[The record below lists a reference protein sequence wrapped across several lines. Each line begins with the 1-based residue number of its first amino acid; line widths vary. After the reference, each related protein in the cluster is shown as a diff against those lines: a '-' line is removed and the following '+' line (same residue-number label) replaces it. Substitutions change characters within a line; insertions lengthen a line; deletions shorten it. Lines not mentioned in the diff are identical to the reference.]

1 MVQTLTYPSDH
12 GISSSAGL
20 PSILL
25 FSLSLQHCIPV
36 FEKKNVDVP
45 KFLAMSEPTDFINL
59 GISDTAD
66 CHRLAYFVRA
76 VHSRL
81 GYSYS
86 SFSSSLPSL
95 STTISSPTAG
105 WTTPT
110 DSMFGGLP
118 NEPELFLENDDHET
132 DQQSIMR
139 VVDAALPWLSAQPS
153 PSPLPFLSPFTK
165 PDLMTASPLGKRP
178 SRKQS
183 FKGKLSIRDST
194 ISSISTNASTIDESA
209 SASTTLPSPP
219 PPYEPPTSTRR
230 PRSSRKTPRP
240 TSLPAYLC
248 PPNSPGSPPPCMPE
262 VPVPPLPSSSSSSPL
277 HPSSPITDSHEASM
291 LKRWERSKSM
301 VLPREEE
308 GREELPPY
316 KCTVFKMGYI
326 YLKREMDGSGMKSR
340 WRYWRKVYAELWGT
354 VLRIYR
360 VAPKENENYYLPR
373 LPFFHRWRRQYYT
386 PLATIS
392 LGGAEAVRAL
402 DYFKRPN
409 ALRLKTAE
417 GSQMLIRL
425 PTHIEMISWIEHLQ
439 AAINISL
446 DLECRPMPKF
456 ITLPARGLN
465 APIVTSRTIE
475 LERIRDQRRREQ
487 GESLI

>member
-1 MVQTLTYPSDH
+1 MYSSDH
-12 GISSSAGL
+12 DIVSSANL

-25 FSLSLQHCIPV
+25 LNLSLQHCIPI
-36 FEKKNVDVP
+36 FEKNKIDVP
-45 KFLAMSEPTDFINL
+45 RFLAMSEPTDFINI
-59 GISDTAD
+59 GISDATD

-76 VHSRL
+76 VHTRL

-86 SFSSSLPSL
+86 CYSSSVHSL
-95 STTISSPTAG
+95 STSISAPTAG
-105 WTTPT
+105 LTTPT
-110 DSMFGGLP
+110 DSMFGGFAT
-118 NEPELFLENDDHET
+118 ETESFLENDDHEA
-132 DQQSIMR
+132 DQQFIMR
-139 VVDAALPWLSAQPS
+139 IVDAALPWLSVQPA
-153 PSPLPFLSPFTK
+153 PSLPAIPSFTK
-165 PDLMTASPLGKRP
+165 SDFITASPLGTQMPRTP
-178 SRKQS
+178 S
-183 FKGKLSIRDST
+183 FKGKRSLRDST
-194 ISSISTNASTIDESA
+194 ISSISG
-209 SASTTLPSPP
+209 STTTTVAEPAIPSPPPP
-219 PPYEPPTSTRR
+219 PPYEPPSRR
-230 PRSSRKTPRP
+230 SRSSRRTPRP

-248 PPNSPGSPPPCMPE
+248 SSAAPALPPPCIPSDATTH
-262 VPVPPLPSSSSSSPL
+262 PLPPP
-277 HPSSPITDSHEASM
+277 PSSPAAEPHEMAM
-291 LKRWERSKSM
+291 LKRWEKCKSM

-326 YLKREMDGSGMKSR
+326 HMKREMDYPGVKSR

-360 VAPKENENYYLPR
+360 VAPKETENYYLPR

-392 LGGAEAVRAL
+392 LGGAEAARAL

-409 ALRLKTAE
+409 ALRLTTAE
-417 GSQMLIRL
+417 GIQMLVRL
-425 PTHIEMISWIEHLQ
+425 PTNIEMISWIEHLQ

-465 APIVTSRTIE
+465 APILTTRTIE
-475 LERIRDQRRREQ
+475 LERARDQRRREQ
-487 GESLI
+487 GEALI